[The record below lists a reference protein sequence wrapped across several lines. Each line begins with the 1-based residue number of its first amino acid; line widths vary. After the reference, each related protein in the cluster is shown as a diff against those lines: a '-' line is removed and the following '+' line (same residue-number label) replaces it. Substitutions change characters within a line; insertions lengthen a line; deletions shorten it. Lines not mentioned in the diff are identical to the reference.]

1 MIKHLFFDFDGTISD
16 AYSLAFRSLVK
27 TLDEYGFEFNKQEA
41 LKQLGNKMHIILKNL
56 GLNAGH
62 LETIR
67 RRFYK
72 HFTRGAKEGKIK
84 LCVSIKPLQGLKKE
98 GYKLIVV
105 SNSETSFLKASIKR
119 LKIKGL
125 FHKVLGA
132 EKFGTKDEVLKK
144 LFKKYKIKPQEAVYV
159 GDRFSD
165 IEFARDAGC
174 IAIAIHNKC
183 SWSNKTTIIKEKP
196 DFIIKDF
203 RGLKKILEKLNGEK
217 E

>member
-1 MIKHLFFDFDGTISD
+1 MIRYLFFDFDGTISD
-16 AYSLAFRSLVK
+16 AYSLAFKSLVK
-27 TLDEYGFEFNKQEA
+27 TLDEFEFEFNKQDA

-72 HFTRGAKEGKIK
+72 HFIRGAKEGDIK
-84 LCVSIKPLQGLKKE
+84 LCVSINPLKKLKKE

-105 SNSETSFLKASIKR
+105 SNSETSFLRASIKR

-125 FHKVLGA
+125 FNRVFGA
-132 EKFGTKDEVLKK
+132 EKFSTKDEFLKK
-144 LFKKYKIKPQEAVYV
+144 LFKKYKIKPEEAVYI

-183 SWSNKTTIIKEKP
+183 SWSNKTTIMKEKP

-203 RGLKKILEKLNGEK
+203 RGLGKVLKKLNK